1 VATRL
6 PAGLRRRGGWSG
18 TVLPLPA
25 ALPSALP
32 PALPPAGPAP
42 GWIDVLTGRVFGA
55 TREVPLADL
64 TWRLPVAL
72 LIPEDS

>member
-1 VATRL
+1 
-6 PAGLRRRGGWSG
+6 
-18 TVLPLPA
+18 VLPLPA
-25 ALPSALP
+25 ALP